1 MRDDIR
7 NEMKDLVAEEMEKYS
22 ISKNELDT
30 ATYELRKL
38 FTKIQE
44 EQRQHR
50 AWIGDL
56 GRSFQHIK
64 DNENYLYYV
73 KELEKKLAKLEHEVQ
88 NDDRVE
94 KVKQEVLAQVESK
107 NKNFVSLRNDFNREV
122 RSIYTEIDSAKKL
135 SGKYKKGLLD
145 TIAEREE
152 ALRNEIKNVAFE
164 AEKAN
169 QKQIPDV
176 PDYKPQINTLFQEL
190 EDLKSKVTQLNKSS
204 QKQLLFDKLGN
215 AEKEIAEVKKQA
227 EFLSKKQAEMEK
239 KLAEKNIELPDYTSQ
254 IKTLLAEVE
263 SLKAEVDKISKSK
276 QVKGMADSLKTTQA
290 KISQLENNISDVQ
303 KKQRE
308 AEKSALKSKDSGTDY
323 SAQIKTLFNEL
334 HSIKDK
340 VEKLDKET
348 KPKEMKD
355 MFRHVENE
363 VDNLRAE
370 IENIG
375 KKSNNL
381 EKKLSRPEGEE

>member
-7 NEMKDLVAEEMEKYS
+7 NEIKDLVAGEMEKYS
-22 ISKNELDT
+22 ISKNELDA
-30 ATYELRKL
+30 ATDELRKL
-38 FTKIQE
+38 FTKTRE

-88 NDDRVE
+88 NDDRIE
-94 KVKQEVLAQVESK
+94 KVKQEVLAQVENK
-107 NKNFVSLRNDFNREV
+107 DKNFVSLRNDFNREV

-135 SGKYKKGLLD
+135 SGKYKKELLYTLAD
-145 TIAEREE
+145 REE

-164 AEKAN
+164 AKKAN

-176 PDYKPQINTLFQEL
+176 PDYK
-190 EDLKSKVTQLNKSS
+190 S
-204 QKQLLFDKLGN
+204 
-215 AEKEIAEVKKQA
+215 
-227 EFLSKKQAEMEK
+227 
-239 KLAEKNIELPDYTSQ
+239 
-254 IKTLLAEVE
+254 
-263 SLKAEVDKISKSK
+263 
-276 QVKGMADSLKTTQA
+276 
-290 KISQLENNISDVQ
+290 
-303 KKQRE
+303 
-308 AEKSALKSKDSGTDY
+308 
-323 SAQIKTLFNEL
+323 QIKTLFNEL
-334 HSIKDK
+334 QSIKDK
-340 VEKLDKET
+340 VKKLDKET

>member
-7 NEMKDLVAEEMEKYS
+7 NEIKDLVAGEMEKYS
-22 ISKNELDT
+22 ISKNELDA
-30 ATYELRKL
+30 ATDELRKL
-38 FTKIQE
+38 FTKTRE

-88 NDDRVE
+88 NDDRIE
-94 KVKQEVLAQVESK
+94 KVKQEVLAQVENK
-107 NKNFVSLRNDFNREV
+107 DKNFVSLRNDFNREV

-152 ALRNEIKNVAFE
+152 ALRNEIKNVAFD

-176 PDYKPQINTLFQEL
+176 
-190 EDLKSKVTQLNKSS
+190 
-204 QKQLLFDKLGN
+204 
-215 AEKEIAEVKKQA
+215 
-227 EFLSKKQAEMEK
+227 
-239 KLAEKNIELPDYTSQ
+239 PDYTSQ

-263 SLKAEVDKISKSK
+263 SLKVEVDKISKSK
-276 QVKGMADSLKTTQA
+276 QVKGMADSL
-290 KISQLENNISDVQ
+290 
-303 KKQRE
+303 
-308 AEKSALKSKDSGTDY
+308 
-323 SAQIKTLFNEL
+323 
-334 HSIKDK
+334 
-340 VEKLDKET
+340 
-348 KPKEMKD
+348 
-355 MFRHVENE
+355 
-363 VDNLRAE
+363 
-370 IENIG
+370 
-375 KKSNNL
+375 
-381 EKKLSRPEGEE
+381 